1 MVIWWYGLIWYV
13 LRSPLRPLARP
24 CIFDASISC
33 AQNPISP
40 EDLIERT
47 GFFINPHVSLGLF
60 HTIPGMTG
68 DYQTWTFKKVIDSLS
83 ELMNKGIAFAFTA
96 TQTCCRLPQA
106 IANTYHEEQRI
117 FLFSTLNHKF
127 GKPANPH
134 QVLSKINSFP
144 EDLRGVG
151 HSRIWVPMICLE
163 QILHI
168 TCVWCIAIVGCSAGT
183 VCHCV
188 CVWIE
193 GFASLAMPRL
203 QHILQSMII
212 ISILARI
219 EYN

>member
-1 MVIWWYGLIWYV
+1 M
-13 LRSPLRPLARP
+13 
-24 CIFDASISC
+24 
-33 AQNPISP
+33 
-40 EDLIERT
+40 
-47 GFFINPHVSLGLF
+47 SLGLF

-144 EDLRGVG
+144 EEGRSFEDLGSHDLPRTN
-151 HSRIWVPMICLE
+151 W
-163 QILHI
+163 HI
-168 TCVWCIAIVGCSAGT
+168 TCVWWIAIVGCSAGT

-188 CVWIE
+188 CVCVWTE

-212 ISILARI
+212 IFILAI
-219 EYN
+219 LEYN

>member
-1 MVIWWYGLIWYV
+1 MEFAQLVLVQLRQTSIYLLIGIWICRIISYYYHYV
-13 LRSPLRPLARP
+13 LFLRE
-24 CIFDASISC
+24 S
-33 AQNPISP
+33 
-40 EDLIERT
+40 
-47 GFFINPHVSLGLF
+47 HVPLGLF

-151 HSRIWVPMICLE
+151 HSRMWVPMICLE
-163 QILHI
+163 QI
-168 TCVWCIAIVGCSAGT
+168 GT
-183 VCHCV
+183 SRACD
-188 CVWIE
+188 E
-193 GFASLAMPRL
+193 S
-203 QHILQSMII
+203 Q
-212 ISILARI
+212 
-219 EYN
+219 